1 MAYSYNLYTAN
12 GSTTDFSLVGIDGWI
27 SSGFLKVYVNDTLV
41 TTGYTFQDL
50 TTAAPFVRFT
60 TAPANLAQVRLQRET
75 PNTVAGFQANV
86 VDFNDGSVLTASDL
100 DKVVTGLVHVTQES
114 EDIGSGALGL
124 TVDET
129 NWNAASK
136 RITNMDDGLDA
147 QDAVTMNQ
155 FNTATLYGGSV
166 AYPQVWAHTGT
177 GSNTYA
183 LSPLPLST
191 TSVMFLVEVG
201 GVIQHPD
208 TYDIVVSGTTA
219 SIVFDAVVASGV
231 AINIRNLGVA
241 RNINESVTT
250 SMLQDS
256 AVTTAKINA
265 SAVTTAKI
273 ADSNVTTAKIAD
285 DAVTYAKMQN
295 VSATDKVLGRSTAG
309 AGNVEEITCTAAGR
323 ALLDDADA
331 TAQRTTLGLT
341 AFATKAAATIADAD
355 IAATA
360 AIGYGK
366 FATMIANGLLGNP
379 TAAAATPT
387 GITCTAFARSLLDD
401 ADAATARATLGAVGA
416 SSTSNSVV
424 TNAGA
429 SATGLAIGQWC
440 NFVLTPS
447 ELAATGGLSIGATG
461 QNWLLIL
468 SRQATACSIGAYVT
482 SGVVSANTICA
493 AIGMPTGSSI
503 GFIACRIS

>member
-1 MAYSYNLYTAN
+1 MANSYNLYTAN

-27 SSGFLKVYVNDTLV
+27 SSGFLKVYVNDTLQ

-75 PNTVAGFQANV
+75 PSTVASFQANV
-86 VDFNDGSVLTASDL
+86 VDFNDGSVLTAADL
-100 DKVVTGLVHVTQES
+100 DKVVTGLVHVAQEA
-114 EDIGSGALGL
+114 EDTGSGALGL

-208 TYDIVVSGTTA
+208 TYDIVVSGATA

-309 AGNVEEITCTAAGR
+309 AGNVEEIICTTAGR

-331 TAQRTTLGLT
+331 AAQRTTLGLT
-341 AFATKAAATIADAD
+341 AFATKAAASIANAD
-355 IAATA
+355 IATDA
-360 AIGYGK
+360 AIAFSKLG
-366 FATMIANGLLGNP
+366 TMAANKLLG
-379 TAAAATPT
+379 TTTTSATPSE
-387 GITCTAFARSLLDD
+387 ITCTAFGRSLLDD
-401 ADAATARATLGAVGA
+401 ADAATARATLGVVGA
-416 SSTSNSVV
+416 ASVSSTINVQTEADAQKS
-424 TNAGA
+424 
-429 SATGLAIGQWC
+429 LAIGQWTGMKVASGTTIGVAGHTW
-440 NFVLTPS
+440 FVIFLRNNTDS
-447 ELAATGGLSIGATG
+447 QLGVYVLAG
-461 QNWLLIL
+461 
-468 SRQATACSIGAYVT
+468 QATALALQQAINM
-482 SGVVSANTICA
+482 ANPSTIYL
-493 AIGMPTGSSI
+493 
-503 GFIACRIS
+503 IACRIA

>member
-1 MAYSYNLYTAN
+1 MANSYNLYTAN

-75 PNTVAGFQANV
+75 PSTVASFQANV
-86 VDFNDGSVLTASDL
+86 VDFYDGSVLTAADL

-208 TYDIVVSGTTA
+208 TYDIVVSGATA

-273 ADSNVTTAKIAD
+273 ADSNITTAKIAD

-309 AGNVEEITCTAAGR
+309 AGNVEEIICTTAGR

-331 TAQRTTLGLT
+331 AAQRTTLGLT
-341 AFATKAAATIADAD
+341 AFATKTSIVNADVAAGAGIA
-355 IAATA
+355 IS
-360 AIGYGK
+360 K
-366 FATMIANGLLGNP
+366 LESLSPNLLLGNNSTSTTQAP
-379 TAAAATPT
+379 V
-387 GITCTAFARSLLDD
+387 GITCTQFARQILDD
-401 ADAATARATLGAVGA
+401 ADAATVRKTIGAVGA
-416 SSTSNSVV
+416 TSTSNSVV

-429 SATGLAIGQWC
+429 SETGLAIGQWC

-461 QNWLLIL
+461 QTWLLIL

-482 SGVVSANTICA
+482 SGVVSANTICV
-493 AIGMPTGSSI
+493 AIGMPTGSSV
-503 GFIACRIS
+503 GFIACRIA